1 MPESTKIYTMT
12 GNYPYLRIAFQKRG
26 WQQNKDP
33 KTPLFNFKW
42 ALKGKDID
50 YESLNGSQ
58 IVNHFEKNAAITTKI
73 GLCHSLKNLI
83 FFQSTD
89 IDDFFPKSYDLSNE
103 EEF

>member
-50 YESLNGSQ
+50 YESLNGS
-58 IVNHFEKNAAITTKI
+58 
-73 GLCHSLKNLI
+73 
-83 FFQSTD
+83 
-89 IDDFFPKSYDLSNE
+89 
-103 EEF
+103 